1 MGEVFSWENEAAYAS
16 VVGGAGI
23 AGPRRKFKIA
33 AYRHQYSRNHIKKT
47 AGKQPGPDNRPGI
60 LLPEL
65 ELQRFAG
72 GVMLASAGPE
82 ALISFPI
89 SVILA
94 IALFSD
100 KRHIYAGPY
109 GGLLSYISE
118 ISDNP
123 VQGGNEGWG
132 EFF

>member
-1 MGEVFSWENEAAYAS
+1 LAYGHKYLYNHTKKNLEKQS
-16 VVGGAGI
+16 
-23 AGPRRKFKIA
+23 GP
-33 AYRHQYSRNHIKKT
+33 
-47 AGKQPGPDNRPGI
+47 GNRPAI
-60 LLPEL
+60 LLHQL

-72 GVMLASAGPE
+72 GVMIASVKAE
-82 ALISFPI
+82 ATVPFLI

-94 IALFSD
+94 IPFFSD

-118 ISDNP
+118 IRDNP
-123 VQGGNEGWG
+123 VQGGNEVWG